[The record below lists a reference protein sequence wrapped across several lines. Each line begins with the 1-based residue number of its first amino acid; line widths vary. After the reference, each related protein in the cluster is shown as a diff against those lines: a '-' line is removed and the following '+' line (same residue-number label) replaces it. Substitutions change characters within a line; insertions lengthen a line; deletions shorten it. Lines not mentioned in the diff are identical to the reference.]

1 MEKRRKLS
9 YKEQRELD
17 ALPEM
22 IETLES
28 RQGELEQ
35 VMSNADFYQ
44 REHTEVQSVLDEVAK
59 VQAELEAALERW
71 TELED

>member
-1 MEKRRKLS
+1 
-9 YKEQRELD
+9 
-17 ALPEM
+17 M

-59 VQAELEAALERW
+59 VQAELETALERW